1 MRMWLGLALMALDSG
16 KKWLLVALPVVAG
29 VVVAGLWIGG
39 VFSGSPAETLADSRP
54 TLAPTPAPTPYPTP
68 ALSPAR
74 SPTNTPFPTP
84 TAKALPT
91 ATALPT
97 PTPLPPPT
105 PVVAPRIEVPVYL
118 TGATNVGSLE
128 FVLVYE
134 PSVLELVSVEKGI
147 LARTALI
154 DSGTRTTGR
163 LWTAVI
169 DTNGISGDG
178 PVAVVSFD
186 VVGNGVEKI
195 TLTLESV
202 YAYDATSLL
211 DMVTESSIGSFTLE
225 SKAVISP
232 GLSFPR

>member
-1 MRMWLGLALMALDSG
+1 MRMWFGLTLMALNAG

-29 VVVAGLWIGG
+29 IVVAGLWIGG
-39 VFSGSPAETLADSRP
+39 AFSGSPAEPLAAP
-54 TLAPTPAPTPYPTP
+54 GPAVAPTPAPTPEPTP
-68 ALSPAR
+68 EP
-74 SPTNTPFPTP
+74 SPTRAPTSTPFPTP
-84 TAKALPT
+84 TATPPPT
-91 ATALPT
+91 A
-97 PTPLPPPT
+97 TPLPPPT
-105 PVVAPRIEVPVYL
+105 AVVVPRIEVPVYL

-128 FVLVYE
+128 YVLVYD
-134 PSVLELVSVEKGI
+134 PSVLEVVSVDKGM
-147 LARTALI
+147 LARTAMI

-169 DTNGISGDG
+169 DINGISGDG
-178 PVAVVSFD
+178 PVAVVSFN

-211 DMVTESSIGSFTLE
+211 DIVTESSAGSFTLE
-225 SKAVISP
+225 TKAVISP

>member
-1 MRMWLGLALMALDSG
+1 MWFGLTLMALNAG

-39 VFSGSPAETLADSRP
+39 AFSGSPAEPLAAP
-54 TLAPTPAPTPYPTP
+54 EFTVAPTPAPTPEPTP
-68 ALSPAR
+68 EP
-74 SPTNTPFPTP
+74 SPTRVPTSTPFPTP
-84 TAKALPT
+84 TAHPSPEGPT
-91 ATALPT
+91 A
-97 PTPLPPPT
+97 TPLPPPT
-105 PVVAPRIEVPVYL
+105 PMAAPRIEVPVYL

-134 PSVLELVSVEKGI
+134 PSVLEVVSVEKGT

-154 DSGTRTTGR
+154 DSGSRTAGR

-169 DTNGISGDG
+169 DPNGISGNG
-178 PVAVVSFD
+178 PVAVVSFN
-186 VVGNGVEKI
+186 VVGNGVERI
-195 TLTLESV
+195 SLTLESV
-202 YAYDATSLL
+202 YAYNATSLL
-211 DMVTESSIGSFTLE
+211 DIVTEASAGSFTLE

>member
-1 MRMWLGLALMALDSG
+1 MRMWFGLTLMALNAG

-39 VFSGSPAETLADSRP
+39 AFSGSPAEPLAAPEP
-54 TLAPTPAPTPYPTP
+54 TVAPTPAPTPEPTP
-68 ALSPAR
+68 EP
-74 SPTNTPFPTP
+74 SPTRVPTSTPFPTP
-84 TAKALPT
+84 TAHPSPEGPT
-91 ATALPT
+91 A
-97 PTPLPPPT
+97 TPLPPPT
-105 PVVAPRIEVPVYL
+105 PMAAPRIEVPVYL

-134 PSVLELVSVEKGI
+134 PSVLEVVSVEKGT

-154 DSGTRTTGR
+154 DSGSRTAGR

-169 DTNGISGDG
+169 DTNGISGNG
-178 PVAVVSFD
+178 PVAVVSFN
-186 VVGNGVEKI
+186 VVGNGVERI
-195 TLTLESV
+195 SLTLESV
-202 YAYDATSLL
+202 YAYNATSLL
-211 DMVTESSIGSFTLE
+211 DIVTEASAGSFTLE